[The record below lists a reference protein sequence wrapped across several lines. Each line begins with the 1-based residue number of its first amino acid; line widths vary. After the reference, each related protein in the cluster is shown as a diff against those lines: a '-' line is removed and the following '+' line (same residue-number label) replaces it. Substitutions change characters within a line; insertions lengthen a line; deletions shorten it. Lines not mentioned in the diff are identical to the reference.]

1 MPLTPVPTL
10 TQLVFLTEDE
20 VFAIVKVYLPD
31 NDLTSN
37 NLYEWISKDGA
48 WGPTKRKQFNKQ
60 RKSGCWYNLILEE
73 FRDFA
78 WNNISNIH
86 LFRTNIKSTMSSIC
100 TKNFPFFYET
110 AIRSMRDA
118 IICVGAKR
126 VLSKITPNRFDC
138 SRSH

>member
-48 WGPTKRKQFNKQ
+48 WGPTKRKQ
-60 RKSGCWYNLILEE
+60 
-73 FRDFA
+73 DFA

-100 TKNFPFFYET
+100 T
-110 AIRSMRDA
+110 
-118 IICVGAKR
+118 
-126 VLSKITPNRFDC
+126 
-138 SRSH
+138 